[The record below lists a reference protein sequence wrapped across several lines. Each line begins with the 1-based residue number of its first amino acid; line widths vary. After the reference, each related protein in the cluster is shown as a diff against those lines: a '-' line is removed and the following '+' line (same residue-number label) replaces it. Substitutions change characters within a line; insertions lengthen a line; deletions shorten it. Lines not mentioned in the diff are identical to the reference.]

1 MSVYR
6 YSIFSKS
13 LDATTDFF
21 PVILSS
27 LSVVFS
33 DVPVVDRAICIARR
47 QHLDV
52 AICIFHV
59 GLAVIDVVL
68 MEGILWLH
76 HSVLIELCTIKED
89 SPATEGIIDDFGFL
103 FTPEAWIQTALKF
116 PGAITLL
123 FEGEGDV
130 VETTADISVFRDEA
144 ASQDGVAAVNNA
156 LSRWLLLAADL
167 LRCEFSEVHLAVVSY
182 RVEIRL

>member
-1 MSVYR
+1 MIKKHFCVSKIAVSVYR
-6 YSIFSKS
+6 YSIFSQSK
-13 LDATTDFF
+13 DAPTDFSCDF
-21 PVILSS
+21 GS

-59 GLAVIDVVL
+59 WLAVIDVVL
-68 MEGILWLH
+68 MKSVLWLH

-103 FTPEAWIQTALKF
+103 FTPEAWIQTTLEF

-130 VETTADISVFRDEA
+130 VETTADISV
-144 ASQDGVAAVNNA
+144 
-156 LSRWLLLAADL
+156 L
-167 LRCEFSEVHLAVVSY
+167 
-182 RVEIRL
+182 